1 MARKTKRNRI
11 TDAQLI
17 SEINH
22 ENARLIS
29 DFLDYLRSTQKS
41 DTTIAVYQNDLEIAM
56 VWCLKYNNNCAFTDW
71 KKRDIVSFQ
80 NWLVNTN
87 GNSPARVR
95 RIKAT
100 LSSLS
105 NYIENV
111 LDDIYPNFKNIIH
124 KIESPVAQPVREKT
138 VLEEEQLDKLLEQLT
153 AKGDHEKACML
164 ALAMCSGRRK
174 AELVRFKTHYF
185 DDENIVFGSL
195 YKTPE
200 LVKTKGRGRGKYI
213 NCYTLVHKFKPYLD
227 AWLNCRKER
236 GIESEWL
243 FPKHKNYDEP
253 LEVTTLN
260 SWANTFSRLLG
271 VDFYWHSLRHY
282 MTTYLSRSGIPD
294 SVIAK
299 LISWESLDMVEL
311 YKDISVEETLGEY
324 FGSDGIKARAATSI
338 NDLR

>member
-1 MARKTKRNRI
+1 MGRQTKRNCI
-11 TDAQLI
+11 TDAKSI
-17 SEINH
+17 SEINP

-29 DFLDYLRSTQKS
+29 DFMDYLRSTQKS
-41 DTTIAVYQNDLEIAM
+41 ETTINVYRNDLEIAM
-56 VWCLKYNNNCAFTDW
+56 VWCLKFNNNKFFVNW
-71 KKRDIVSFQ
+71 SKRDIVSFQ
-80 NWLVNTN
+80 NWLVNVN

-95 RIKAT
+95 RLKAT

-105 NYIENV
+105 NYIEAV
-111 LDDIYPNFKNIIH
+111 LDDEYPGFRNIIH

-138 VLEEEQLDKLLEQLT
+138 VLSDDQLDGLLTQLT
-153 AKGDHEKACML
+153 EKGAYEKACML

-185 DDENIVFGSL
+185 DDENIIYGSL

-200 LVKTKGRGRGKYI
+200 LMKTKGRGRGKFI

-227 AWLNCRKER
+227 AWLKQRADM
-236 GIESEWL
+236 GLESEWL
-243 FPKHKNYDEP
+243 FPKHDNPSEP
-253 LEVTTLN
+253 IDVSTLN
-260 SWANTFSRLLG
+260 SWATTFSRMLN

-324 FGSDGIKARAATSI
+324 FCSDGIKAKTATSI
-338 NDLR
+338 NDLK